1 MPKRRPKKKDRLLYP
16 SVGPL
21 PAKYAGRF
29 AGHVLVFSDASE
41 KRHGGQAAVIFADPA
56 GEPEI
61 SSRTT
66 ALIGSNE
73 QELQAA
79 LFALQLAGKR
89 FPEARLALFSDNLD
103 AVNRLQRAKMLGL
116 ADDGELAQ
124 MLAGL
129 AQMLAG
135 LDSAPLLERAE
146 ISWIKAHATCRGNRL
161 ADQHAA
167 LAAA

>member
-61 SSRTT
+61 ASRTT

-79 LFALQLAGKR
+79 LFALQLAGNR

-116 ADDGELAQ
+116 ADDGE
-124 MLAGL
+124 L

>member
-29 AGHVLVFSDASE
+29 AGHILVFSDASE

-61 SSRTT
+61 CSRTT

-79 LFALQLAGKR
+79 LFALQLAGNR

-116 ADDGELAQ
+116 ADDGE
-124 MLAGL
+124 L

>member
-61 SSRTT
+61 CSRTT

-79 LFALQLAGKR
+79 LFALQLAGNR

-129 AQMLAG
+129 
-135 LDSAPLLERAE
+135 DSAPLLERAE
-146 ISWIKAHATCRGNRL
+146 ISWIRAHATCRGNRL
-161 ADQHAA
+161 ADLHAA

>member
-1 MPKRRPKKKDRLLYP
+1 MPKRRPKKKPRPLYQ
-16 SVGPL
+16 SLGPL
-21 PAKYAGRF
+21 PDKFAGRF

-56 GEPEI
+56 AEPEV
-61 SSRTT
+61 SRRTT

-79 LFALQLAGKR
+79 LFALHQAAER

-103 AVNRLQRAKMLGL
+103 TVNRLYRAKMQGL
-116 ADDGELAQ
+116 FQDAELAR
-124 MLAGL
+124 MLAEQGIT
-129 AQMLAG
+129 Q
-135 LDSAPLLERAE
+135 LLERAE
-146 ISWIKAHATCRGNRL
+146 ITWIKAHATCRGNSL
-161 ADQHAA
+161 ADHHAA

>member
-66 ALIGSNE
+66 TLIGSNE

-79 LFALQLAGKR
+79 LFALQLAGNR

-116 ADDGELAQ
+116 ADDGE
-124 MLAGL
+124 L